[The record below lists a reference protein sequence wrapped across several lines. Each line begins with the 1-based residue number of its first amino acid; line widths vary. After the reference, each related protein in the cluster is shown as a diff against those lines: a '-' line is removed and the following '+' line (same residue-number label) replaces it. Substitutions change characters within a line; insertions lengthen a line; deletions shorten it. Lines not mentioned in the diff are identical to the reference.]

1 MRGHTCHE
9 VELEVYTTAF
19 ACRLPARHCGSMLAS
34 PRVRNVRH
42 YSLGKILPGGVFRV
56 NIVEEKN
63 VTQALQAVLW
73 DMDGTLVDTEPYWY
87 NAEVE
92 LLDEYGKPWSV
103 QQSEALIGN
112 ALPLSAVVLQQA
124 GVDLGIRDIIDRL
137 TYSVACQVRQRVPW
151 RPGAR
156 ELLAQLHA
164 AAVPCALVTM
174 SETALADEVIHHLPE
189 DTFCVQV
196 TGTSVE
202 RGKPA
207 PDPYLLAVQRLIDQT
222 SHLTVTNSD
231 SMLAIEDSLTGVTS
245 ALAAGLT
252 TVGVPNILPL
262 APQPGLTVW
271 PTLAGKTV
279 DDLVEE
285 LKSSRP
291 STTRIVGTALGA

>member
-1 MRGHTCHE
+1 M
-9 VELEVYTTAF
+9 
-19 ACRLPARHCGSMLAS
+19 
-34 PRVRNVRH
+34 
-42 YSLGKILPGGVFRV
+42 
-56 NIVEEKN
+56 
-63 VTQALQAVLW
+63 TQTLQAVLW

-112 ALPLSAVVLQQA
+112 ALPLSAVALQHA

-137 TYSVACQVRQRVPW
+137 THSVARQVRQRVPW

-156 ELLAQLHA
+156 ELLQQLHA
-164 AAVPCALVTM
+164 ASVPCALVTM
-174 SETALADEVIHHLPE
+174 SETALADEVIQHLSE
-189 DTFCVQV
+189 STFPVQV

-207 PDPYLLAVQRLIDQT
+207 PDPYLLAAQQLLEQT
-222 SHLTVTNSD
+222 SMPAEMNIDGMV
-231 SMLAIEDSLTGVTS
+231 AIEDSLTGVTS

-279 DDLVEE
+279 EDLVEV
-285 LKSSRP
+285 LRSDRH
-291 STTRIVGTALGA
+291 IVVGTALSS

>member
-1 MRGHTCHE
+1 M
-9 VELEVYTTAF
+9 
-19 ACRLPARHCGSMLAS
+19 
-34 PRVRNVRH
+34 
-42 YSLGKILPGGVFRV
+42 
-56 NIVEEKN
+56 
-63 VTQALQAVLW
+63 TQALQAVLW

-137 TYSVACQVRQRVPW
+137 TYAVARQVRQRVPW

-291 STTRIVGTALGA
+291 STTRIVGTAPGGMN

>member
-1 MRGHTCHE
+1 M
-9 VELEVYTTAF
+9 
-19 ACRLPARHCGSMLAS
+19 
-34 PRVRNVRH
+34 
-42 YSLGKILPGGVFRV
+42 
-56 NIVEEKN
+56 
-63 VTQALQAVLW
+63 TQTLQAVLW

-112 ALPLSAVVLQQA
+112 ALPLSAVALQQA

-137 TYSVACQVRQRVPW
+137 THSVARQVRQRVPW

-156 ELLAQLHA
+156 ELLQQLRA
-164 AAVPCALVTM
+164 ASVPCALVTM
-174 SETALADEVIHHLPE
+174 SETALADEVIQRLPE
-189 DTFCVQV
+189 STFPVQV

-207 PDPYLLAVQRLIDQT
+207 PDPYLLAAQQLLEQT
-222 SHLTVTNSD
+222 SMPAEMNIDGMV
-231 SMLAIEDSLTGVTS
+231 AIEDSLTGVTS

-279 DDLVEE
+279 EDLVEV
-285 LKSSRP
+285 LRSDRH
-291 STTRIVGTALGA
+291 IVVGTALGS